1 MDTMNIQPL
10 NAYGAATPCDG
21 TILHRFSFRRTGV
34 SHVSHST
41 HVSHDCEEVHTF
53 RLQRKLK
60 VWKV

>member
-1 MDTMNIQPL
+1 MDSTNIQLL
-10 NAYGAATPCDG
+10 NAYGAVIPCNRI
-21 TILHRFSFRRTGV
+21 ILHRFSFRRAGV